1 MGSAPT
7 HRTAAAQGASGAA
20 ERPTR
25 VGPARRYLDTMP
37 LKDDLLQRT
46 VEQIAHALARLAG
59 RVHDAEAAS
68 EVRGQLEDAYR
79 EHLGAGG
86 DTIRS
91 LSTGQLL
98 DVLSAAGALD
108 GDRAFVVAALLELD
122 AQVPGPDE
130 AHRAALR
137 MRALELYAEAGIVR
151 VGQVDLPERVQRLR
165 SALRDYQLPSAA
177 FARLMRYLEADGR
190 LAEAEDLLFEW
201 LEDTGATRFVVTE
214 GRAFYER
221 LLARDDAELEAGQ
234 LPRGEV
240 REGIAAF
247 EASCAAGSGPLPS

>member
-1 MGSAPT
+1 
-7 HRTAAAQGASGAA
+7 
-20 ERPTR
+20 
-25 VGPARRYLDTMP
+25 MP
-37 LKDDLLQRT
+37 LKDDLLLRT
-46 VEQIAHALARLAG
+46 VEQIARSLAWLMG
-59 RVHDAEAAS
+59 RAHDVEAAG

-79 EHLGAGG
+79 DHLGVAG

-122 AQVPGPDE
+122 AELPDADE
-130 AHRAALR
+130 ARRAALR
-137 MRALELYAEAGIVR
+137 MRALELYAEAGVVR
-151 VGQVDLPERVQRLR
+151 VGHVDLPERVQRLR

-177 FARLMRYLEADGR
+177 YARLMRYLEADGR

-201 LEDTGATRFVVTE
+201 LEDTGATRFVVSE

-247 EASCAAGSGPLPS
+247 EATCSAGSGPLAS

>member
-1 MGSAPT
+1 
-7 HRTAAAQGASGAA
+7 
-20 ERPTR
+20 
-25 VGPARRYLDTMP
+25 MP
-37 LKDDLLQRT
+37 LKDDLMLRT
-46 VEQIAHALARLAG
+46 VEQIARSLARLAG
-59 RVHDAEAAS
+59 RVHEPAATA

-79 EHLGAGG
+79 DHLGVAG
-86 DTIRS
+86 DTIRR

-98 DVLSAAGALD
+98 DVLSAAGTLD

-122 AQVPGPDE
+122 AEIPDADE
-130 AHRAALR
+130 ARGAALR
-137 MRALELYAEAGIVR
+137 MRALELYAEAGVVR

-177 FARLMRYLEADGR
+177 FARLIRYLEADGR

-201 LEDTGATRFVVTE
+201 LEDAGATRFVVTE

-247 EASCAAGSGPLPS
+247 EATCAAGSGPLPS

>member
-1 MGSAPT
+1 
-7 HRTAAAQGASGAA
+7 
-20 ERPTR
+20 
-25 VGPARRYLDTMP
+25 MP

-46 VEQIAHALARLAG
+46 VEQIARSLAWLAG
-59 RVHDAEAAS
+59 RLHDVEAAG

-79 EHLGAGG
+79 DHLGVAG
-86 DTIRS
+86 DTIRR
-91 LSTGQLL
+91 LSTDQLL
-98 DVLSAAGALD
+98 EILSSAGGLD

-122 AQVPGPDE
+122 AEIPDPDE
-130 AHRAALR
+130 ARGAALR
-137 MRALELYAEAGIVR
+137 MRALELYAEAGMVR

-177 FARLMRYLEADGR
+177 YARLMRYLEADGR

-201 LEDTGATRFVVTE
+201 LEDAGATRFVVVE
-214 GRAFYER
+214 GRGFYER
-221 LLARDDAELEAGQ
+221 LLARGDAELEAGQ

-247 EASCAAGSGPLPS
+247 EGTCAAGSGTLPQ